1 MEFSDDQR
9 VRCVVVDDMHKVGV
23 STRDSTKLTK
33 GLNEL
38 ALEGVDG
45 RMFMLLSTGGSLRAL
60 KSGSKG
66 DGDVGGSG
74 VLRGGEHRRV
84 VVNQWREC
92 VEPPPHETSEGGR
105 GTHHTHE
112 WEMWNQ
118 EVSTKRSDIGQG
130 CVTRLPKTQPR
141 RGQQGKKV
149 ESCQCLWPGDENIR
163 TWEHAGSL
171 GHTSSILLGS
181 MSERG
186 GPALVR

>member
-92 VEPPPHETSEGGR
+92 VEPPP
-105 GTHHTHE
+105 
-112 WEMWNQ
+112 
-118 EVSTKRSDIGQG
+118 
-130 CVTRLPKTQPR
+130 P
-141 RGQQGKKV
+141 
-149 ESCQCLWPGDENIR
+149 
-163 TWEHAGSL
+163 
-171 GHTSSILLGS
+171 
-181 MSERG
+181 
-186 GPALVR
+186 